1 MPLMGLASCTVGTQ
15 NGGED
20 GDVEGFAQV
29 NQLFES
35 RRPHST
41 GAQNPALCKRDN
53 PETSTG
59 LYLLQL
65 SLHTAA

>member
-1 MPLMGLASCTVGTQ
+1 MSSYVNRLHAHPPTIGRV
-15 NGGED
+15 
-20 GDVEGFAQV
+20 DVEGFAQV